1 MWNNFRLEI
10 MFTIDLKVLEVQ
22 ETSFAFQEKTG
33 SKSESL
39 CSQLEVDLLREN
51 IIIDGKNIS
60 AHIREP

>member
-1 MWNNFRLEI
+1 

>member
-1 MWNNFRLEI
+1 
-10 MFTIDLKVLEVQ
+10 MFTIDLHVLLEVQ
-22 ETSFAFQEKTG
+22 ETSFVFEEKTA

-60 AHIREP
+60 AHIIEP